1 MRDAAEHAQART
13 LPAARD
19 ALALPQLNAD
29 ATIVLGLDLHA
40 FAPVLPAFFFRTSP
54 VYRTPFCLY
63 GSGLRK
69 RRMLAATWPTSCRS
83 TPVTVM
89 CVCLSMAMSIPVGT
103 SNTTGC
109 EYPSAKTTCLPFTSA
124 R

>member
-1 MRDAAEHAQART
+1 MRDAAEHAQARA

-40 FAPVLPAFFFRTSP
+40 FAPVLPAFFLSTSP

-63 GSGLRK
+63 GSGLRR
-69 RRMLAATWPTSCRS
+69 RRMFAATCPTSWRS

-89 CVCLSMAMSIPVGT
+89 CVCLSIATSIPDGM
-103 SNTTGC
+103 S
-109 EYPSAKTTCLPFTSA
+109 KTTACE
-124 R
+124 